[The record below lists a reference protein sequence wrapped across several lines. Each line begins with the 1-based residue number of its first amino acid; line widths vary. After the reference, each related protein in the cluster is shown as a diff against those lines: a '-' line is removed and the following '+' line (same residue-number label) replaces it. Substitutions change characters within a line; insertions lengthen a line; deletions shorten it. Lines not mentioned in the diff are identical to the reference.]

1 MTPVQSYTD
10 VATVATKKNKSGD
23 EPLYVQVSDNDLAYV
38 IVDFSNLHCVLFDSF
53 SFNVC
58 DES

>member
-10 VATVATKKNKSGD
+10 VPTVTTKKNKSGD
-23 EPLYVQVSDNDLAYV
+23 EPLYVQVSDNDLGYV
-38 IVDFSNLHCVLFDSF
+38 IIDFSNLYCVLFDSF

-58 DES
+58 G